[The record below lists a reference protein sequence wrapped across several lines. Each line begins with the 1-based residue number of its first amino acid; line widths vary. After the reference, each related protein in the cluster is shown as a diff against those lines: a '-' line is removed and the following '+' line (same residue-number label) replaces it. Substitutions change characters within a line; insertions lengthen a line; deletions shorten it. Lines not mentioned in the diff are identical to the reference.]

1 MIDSLLDC
9 KSIMKKSIKTIV
21 IIATSSIAGLLF
33 AFRSDD
39 IEMPEYRVIKKYEN
53 VEIRQY
59 PAMVIAQTMLNKS
72 TNQEQMSGGF
82 RVIAGYIFG
91 GNERN
96 QKIAMTAPVVMKMGD
111 SASMY
116 FMMPKQYST
125 SELPKPNSKEV
136 KILEEKPRVMAVIRY
151 DGFSSDDKIKKY
163 TNELAAIIAKYNL
176 KTSGA
181 YMYMGYNAPWDII
194 NRRNEIAI
202 EVVD

>member
-1 MIDSLLDC
+1 MLDY

>member
-1 MIDSLLDC
+1 
-9 KSIMKKSIKTIV
+9 MKKSIKTIV

-176 KTSGA
+176 KTSGE

>member
-1 MIDSLLDC
+1 
-9 KSIMKKSIKTIV
+9 MKKFIKPVI
-21 IIATSSIAGLLF
+21 IIATFSIAGLLF

-39 IEMPEYRVIKKYEN
+39 IEMPDYRVIKKYEN

-96 QKIAMTAPVVMKMGD
+96 EKIAMTAPVVMKMGD

-163 TNELAAIIAKYNL
+163 TNELSAIVAKYNL
-176 KTSGA
+176 KTTGS

-202 EVVD
+202 EVLE

>member
-1 MIDSLLDC
+1 
-9 KSIMKKSIKTIV
+9 MKKSIKTIV

>member
-1 MIDSLLDC
+1 MIDSLLDY

-125 SELPKPNSKEV
+125 SELPKPNSKDV

>member
-1 MIDSLLDC
+1 
-9 KSIMKKSIKTIV
+9 MKKFIKPII
-21 IIATSSIAGLLF
+21 IIATFSIAGLLF

-39 IEMPEYRVIKKYEN
+39 IEMPDYRVIKKYEN

-59 PAMVIAQTMLNKS
+59 PSMVIAQTMLSKS
-72 TNQEQMSGGF
+72 TNQQQMNGGF

-111 SASMY
+111 TASMY

-125 SELPKPNSKEV
+125 SELPKPNSNDV
-136 KILEEKPRVMAVIRY
+136 KILEEKSRVMAVIRY
-151 DGFSSDDKIKKY
+151 DGFSSDEKIKKY
-163 TNELAAIIAKYNL
+163 TNELAGIVVKYNL
-176 KTSGA
+176 KTTGP

-202 EVVD
+202 EVLE

>member
-1 MIDSLLDC
+1 
-9 KSIMKKSIKTIV
+9 MKKSIKTIV

-125 SELPKPNSKEV
+125 SELPKPNSKDV

-181 YMYMGYNAPWDII
+181 YMYMGYNAPWEII

>member
-1 MIDSLLDC
+1 
-9 KSIMKKSIKTIV
+9 MKKFIKPVI
-21 IIATSSIAGLLF
+21 IIATFSIAGLLF

-39 IEMPEYRVIKKYEN
+39 IEMPDYRVIKKYEN

-96 QKIAMTAPVVMKMGD
+96 EKIAMTAPVVMKMGD

-202 EVVD
+202 EVFE

>member
-1 MIDSLLDC
+1 
-9 KSIMKKSIKTIV
+9 MKNFIKPVI
-21 IIATSSIAGLLF
+21 IIATFSIAGLLF
-33 AFRSDD
+33 AFKSDD
-39 IEMPEYRVIKKYEN
+39 IEMPDYRVIKKYEN

-59 PAMVIAQTMLNKS
+59 PSMVIAQTMLSKS
-72 TNQEQMSGGF
+72 TNQQQMNGGF

-111 SASMY
+111 TASMY

-125 SELPKPNSKEV
+125 SELPKPNSNDV
-136 KILEEKPRVMAVIRY
+136 KILEEKSRVMAVIRY

-163 TNELAAIIAKYNL
+163 TNELAAIVAKYNL
-176 KTSGA
+176 KTTGA

-202 EVVD
+202 EVVE

>member
-1 MIDSLLDC
+1 
-9 KSIMKKSIKTIV
+9 MKKFIKPII
-21 IIATSSIAGLLF
+21 IIATFSIAGLLF

-39 IEMPEYRVIKKYEN
+39 IEMPDYRVIKKYEN

-59 PAMVIAQTMLNKS
+59 PSMVIAQTMLSKS
-72 TNQEQMSGGF
+72 TNQQQMNGGF

-111 SASMY
+111 TASMY

-125 SELPKPNSKEV
+125 SELPKPNSNDV
-136 KILEEKPRVMAVIRY
+136 KILEEKSRVMAVIRY
-151 DGFSSDDKIKKY
+151 DGFSSDEKIKKY
-163 TNELAAIIAKYNL
+163 TNELAAIVVKYNL
-176 KTSGA
+176 KTTGP

-202 EVVD
+202 EVLE